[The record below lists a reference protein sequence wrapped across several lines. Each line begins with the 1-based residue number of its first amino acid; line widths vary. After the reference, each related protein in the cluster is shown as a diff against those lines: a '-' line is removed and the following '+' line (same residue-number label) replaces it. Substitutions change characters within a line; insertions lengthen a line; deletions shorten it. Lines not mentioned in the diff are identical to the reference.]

1 MTNGLAPLLP
11 ELLDDPTAVR
21 AAIVLFDVNKIT
33 EDPGTGDRV
42 PQVRIRSIEP
52 VSGDGDAE
60 EIQRMFRRAAE
71 RRTGQTE
78 LPLELEREID
88 AILDDEPGGDQTSPQ
103 DRPGWGVGPTEPDGP
118 PEDPG
123 VTE

>member
-1 MTNGLAPLLP
+1 MPDLSMSGKLPAGVTNGLAALLP

-21 AAIVLFDVNKIT
+21 AAIVLIDVNKIT

-52 VSGDGDAE
+52 ITGDTDAE
-60 EIQRMFRRAAE
+60 EIRRMFRRAVE
-71 RRTGQTE
+71 RRTGQPE

-88 AILDDEPGGDQTSPQ
+88 AIFETERD
-103 DRPGWGVGPTEPDGP
+103 TEPEGDGQA
-118 PEDPG
+118 E
-123 VTE
+123 